1 MNLKKI
7 FSPED
12 WISVP
17 SKASPVQQPTSGGIT
32 SLHFTDELKR
42 VEAIVS
48 SLENECIDITS
59 GYDNWLKVGFSLA
72 SEFGEGGRDFFHR
85 ISRLNSVYNY
95 QDADT
100 QYTKCVNSH
109 GSGITIATFY
119 QMAKDAG
126 VDISVHRNGTLDF
139 WKNGSLRKDSEEKNL
154 NQKSKN
160 PEVQTGN
167 KWILEENDLPHFPQS
182 VYDTLPPF
190 FIEIINA
197 SDSVDERDM
206 LLMGSIT
213 CISATLQN
221 VLGKYNQDYWYP
233 MLYFFAMA
241 DAGMGKG
248 TLTYCRQLVAP
259 IHNELKEYSEK
270 RIREYRLEKRNANK
284 DTNTNNEE
292 EPKRCTL
299 FIPSNSSSAAFTEQL
314 DNNNGI
320 GLLFDTECDTISTIL
335 KTDYGDYSVILRKAF
350 HHENIDLNRRKDKE
364 YRDIE
369 RPMLAVC
376 LSGTPEQ
383 LQSLTPDT
391 KNGLF
396 SRILYYHIPFKLEFA
411 DTLNEDIDC
420 VDNVS
425 LRDEFYQLGEK
436 YKKMRDAFLVNGEY
450 HVVVPQNLS
459 EEFNRHFRNLNEK
472 VVDEVSNAMQ
482 GVVRRLAF
490 ATFRIIMILT
500 AIRNMD
506 NVVGIE
512 YPISSNSS
520 TKLRCCEDDFRSAL
534 AIADTLIY
542 HSIYCYTHLP
552 KTASEIGING
562 KIITKVDK
570 MNMLYDALPDSF
582 DKPEYAKKSQE
593 LGFSVS
599 TTSKW
604 INTFILQGR
613 IERINQNSYK
623 KIGMK

>member
-12 WISVP
+12 WINVR
-17 SKASPVQQPTSGGIT
+17 SKATPAQQPTCKSGVAHNINAR
-32 SLHFTDELKR
+32 KR
-42 VEAIVS
+42 VEEIVS
-48 SLENECIDITS
+48 LLENKSIDITN
-59 GYDNWLKVGFSLA
+59 GYDNWLKVGFALA
-72 SEFGEGGRDFFHR
+72 SEFSEGGRELFHR
-85 ISRLNSVYNY
+85 VSKLNQEYNY
-95 QDADT
+95 QAADI
-100 QYTKCVNSH
+100 QYTNCVNSK
-109 GSGITIATFY
+109 GNGITIATFF

-126 VDISVHRNGTLDF
+126 VDISLHRNGSLDF
-139 WKNGSLRKDSEEKNL
+139 RNYGHLHDNYGEANYL
-154 NQKSKN
+154 QKSKD
-160 PEVQTGN
+160 PEVQTDH
-167 KWILEENDLPHFPQS
+167 KWILEESELPHFPQS
-182 VYDTLPPF
+182 VYDSLPPF

-284 DTNTNNEE
+284 DININDED
-292 EPKRCTL
+292 EPKRHTL

-411 DTLNEDIDC
+411 DTLNEDKDSK
-420 VDNVS
+420 DDVS
-425 LRDEFYQLGEK
+425 LRDKFYKLGEEFK
-436 YKKMRDAFLVNGEY
+436 EMRDAFMHTSEY
-450 HVVVPQNLS
+450 YVVVPQHLS
-459 EEFNRHFRNLNEK
+459 EEFNRHFRTLNEQ
-472 VVDEVSNAMQ
+472 VVEDVSKDMQ
-482 GVVRRLAF
+482 GVIRRLAF

-500 AIRNMD
+500 AIRHMN

-534 AIADTLIY
+534 SIADTLIY

-552 KTASEIGING
+552 KTASEIGINR